1 MARQRHGVRGKAHRP
16 SVLDIDT
23 NSSRSTQILKS
34 NSIMSYMN
42 SNDLMSGVLAPVV
55 TPFASDLTPDGE
67 RLLKHCRWLQDQN
80 CGLAV
85 FGTNSEA
92 NSLSVGERT
101 QLLDML
107 IEHGVDPKR
116 MMPGTGCC
124 SIVDSVT
131 LTKHALAYGVGGVLM
146 LPPFYYKG
154 VSDEGIYRTF
164 AEIIERVGDDRLRIY
179 LYHFPQMSQVPL
191 GIELVGRLRESFP
204 RIVVGM
210 KDSSGDRDNLN
221 AVLSAF
227 PGFGYFAGN
236 ETLLL
241 ANMRAGGVGCI
252 SATANVNPKAIDH
265 LFQNWQTDDADSAQS
280 SLNDVRGA
288 VQQFPLVPALK
299 KIISHYAGDPEWNR
313 LRPPLVELV
322 EADGDKLIADLQAVD
337 FDMPGLG
344 S

>member
-1 MARQRHGVRGKAHRP
+1 
-16 SVLDIDT
+16 
-23 NSSRSTQILKS
+23 
-34 NSIMSYMN
+34 MN

-55 TPFASDLTPDGE
+55 TPFTSDLAPDEE
-67 RLLKHCRWLQDQN
+67 RFLKHCRWLQDQN
-80 CGLAV
+80 CSLAV

-107 IEHGVDPKR
+107 IEQGSDPKR

-131 LTKHALAYGVGGVLM
+131 LTKHALAHGVGGVLM

-154 VSDEGIYRTF
+154 VSDEGLYRTF

-204 RIVVGM
+204 GIVVGM

-252 SATANVNPKAIDH
+252 SATANVNPKPIDH
-265 LFQNWQTDDADSAQS
+265 LFQNWQADDADSAQG

-313 LRPPLVELV
+313 LRPPLVELA
-322 EADGDKLIADLQAVD
+322 EADGDKLIADLDAVG
-337 FDMPGLG
+337 FEMQGIRG
-344 S
+344 

>member
-1 MARQRHGVRGKAHRP
+1 
-16 SVLDIDT
+16 
-23 NSSRSTQILKS
+23 
-34 NSIMSYMN
+34 MN

-55 TPFASDLTPDGE
+55 TPFTSDLTPDAE

-101 QLLDML
+101 RLLDML
-107 IEHGVDPKR
+107 IEQGLDPKR

-131 LTKHALAYGVGGVLM
+131 LTKHALAHGVGGVLM

-154 VSDEGIYRTF
+154 VSDEGLYRTF

-210 KDSSGDRDNLN
+210 KDSSGDRDKLN

-252 SATANVNPKAIDH
+252 SATANVNPKAMDG
-265 LFQNWQTDDADSAQS
+265 LFQNWQTDDADSMQS

-313 LRPPLVELV
+313 LRPPLVELA
-322 EADGDKLIADLQAVD
+322 EADGDKLIADLDAVG
-337 FDMPGLG
+337 FEMQGVRG
-344 S
+344 

>member
-1 MARQRHGVRGKAHRP
+1 
-16 SVLDIDT
+16 
-23 NSSRSTQILKS
+23 
-34 NSIMSYMN
+34 MN

-55 TPFASDLTPDGE
+55 TPFTSDFTPDAE
-67 RLLKHCRWLQDQN
+67 RLLEHCRWLQDQN

-107 IEHGVDPKR
+107 IEQGLDPKR

-131 LTKHALAYGVGGVLM
+131 LTKHALAHGVGGVLM

-154 VSDEGIYRTF
+154 VSDEGLYRTF

-179 LYHFPQMSQVPL
+179 LYHFPQMCQVPF

-210 KDSSGDRDNLN
+210 KDSSGDRDNLH
-221 AVLSAF
+221 AVLAAF

-252 SATANVNPKAIDH
+252 SATANVNPKAING
-265 LFQNWQTDDADSAQS
+265 LFQNWQTDDADSMQS
-280 SLNDVRGA
+280 SLNDVREA

-299 KIISHYAGDPEWNR
+299 KIISHYASDPRMESAPPPVGGVGRSRRCEIDRRPAGGR
-313 LRPPLVELV
+313 LRHAWPRELMSSIARTRAPSSRRAPLRPALRAASPSVR
-322 EADGDKLIADLQAVD
+322 
-337 FDMPGLG
+337 
-344 S
+344 

>member
-1 MARQRHGVRGKAHRP
+1 
-16 SVLDIDT
+16 
-23 NSSRSTQILKS
+23 
-34 NSIMSYMN
+34 MSYMN

-204 RIVVGM
+204 GIVVGM

-265 LFQNWQTDDADSAQS
+265 LFQNWQTDDADSAQA
-280 SLNDVRGA
+280 SLNEVRGA

-313 LRPPLVELV
+313 LRPPLVELA
-322 EADGDKLIADLQAVD
+322 EADGDKLMADLDAVG
-337 FDMPGLG
+337 FEMQGLRG
-344 S
+344 